1 MGLFSISCFKSY
13 YYLLIFWILDLSII
27 IVRDIYLNKETS
39 SKESLKGT
47 ELIYIFCLNISDFL
61 AGFLV
66 LYTEIKIKSHKNEGE
81 EESDKR
87 KSKKEKE
94 KEKSRKY
101 KSKNKKKIK
110 ITYDLIY
117 NDKSIRKHKYYY
129 LFFISILEFIARSTD
144 LLYLLI
150 LKKFPIRP
158 GEINWLISVDIFARI
173 FFSNLILKNKIYNH
187 HIFSLF
193 LIIIGLCSMS
203 VCAFKA
209 IKENELDSW
218 PYFLFITGKYL
229 LLPLEDVINKILLTN
244 EFLLPH
250 YLMLWRGVFNF
261 FMLIFL
267 ATPLFV
273 LGQVKFKYFSQF
285 KTDFE
290 IFLQVLM
297 KILFTIFSFCK
308 AFCLLKV
315 LDIFSPQHVA
325 FLNTAFTLYQLFK
338 CRIKSEDNIILTAID
353 GFFLIVIIFGT
364 LVFNEMVVINICG
377 LNRNTK
383 IELII
388 KEQQEILDIKSTADS
403 DDENENGDKL
413 KDKEKEKDDNVEKD
427 NEKDIEQ
434 DSF

>member
-13 YYLLIFWILDLSII
+13 YYLLTFWILDLSII
-27 IVRDIYLNKETS
+27 IVRDIYLNQEISDKEN
-39 SKESLKGT
+39 LKGT
-47 ELIYIFCLNISDFL
+47 ELIYISCLNISDFL

-66 LYTEIKIKSHKNEGE
+66 LYTELRIKPQENENDTE
-81 EESDKR
+81 K
-87 KSKKEKE
+87 KISKKEKS
-94 KEKSRKY
+94 KKH

-110 ITYDLIY
+110 IIYDLIY

-129 LFFISILEFIARSTD
+129 LFLISILEFIARSTD

-173 FFSNLILKNKIYNH
+173 LFSNLILKNKIYNH
-187 HIFSLF
+187 HIFSLI

-203 VCAFKA
+203 ICAFKA

-250 YLMLWRGVFNF
+250 YLMLWRGFFNF
-261 FMLIFL
+261 FMLIIL
-267 ATPLFV
+267 ATTV
-273 LGQVKFKYFSQF
+273 LALGEVKFVYFSQF
-285 KTDFE
+285 KTDIE

-315 LDIFSPQHVA
+315 IDIFSPQHVA
-325 FLNTAFTLYQLFK
+325 FLNTAFTLYQLLK
-338 CRIKSEDNIILTAID
+338 CRTKAEDNIILTAID
-353 GFFLIVIIFGT
+353 GFFLLVIIFGT
-364 LVFNEMVVINICG
+364 LVFNEMIIINICG

-388 KEQQEILDIKSTADS
+388 KEHQEILNIKSTNDS
-403 DDENENGDKL
+403 DEDIENEGKS
-413 KDKEKEKDDNVEKD
+413 KDKEKNKDDNKYINND
-427 NEKDIEQ
+427 NDNDDIEQ
-434 DSF
+434 ESF